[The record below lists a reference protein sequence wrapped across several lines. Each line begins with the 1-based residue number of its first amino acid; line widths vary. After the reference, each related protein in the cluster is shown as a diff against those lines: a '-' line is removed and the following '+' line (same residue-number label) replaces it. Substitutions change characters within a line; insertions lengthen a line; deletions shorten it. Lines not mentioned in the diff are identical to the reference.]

1 MSARADRR
9 LRRRRRT
16 TPGRGHAGGVGR
28 PLLRWAEVNQ
38 VGRYRVVRRIGAGG
52 MAEVF
57 EAVALGE
64 EGWQRRVA
72 LKRLLPDVTDDEARR
87 MFLDEA
93 RIAASS
99 TTATSS
105 PCSTTAWPT
114 AARSRCWS
122 TSTASTP
129 AERDRREERA
139 LPADLALYVVIMV
152 AHALEVPR
160 TRRRSRRCAARHR
173 PPRRHARQRVGG
185 VVGRRQLDRFRHR
198 PGAWS
203 PDPHLGGHDQGDAE
217 LHGARAGL
225 GRTGRRALDL
235 FALGCVLHTLLTGA
249 SPLRNEDQ
257 LPWLAGTRE
266 LVVAPELPADLRALV
281 ARAIRRDP
289 DQRFA
294 TAGEMIGALAAALA
308 ARGVVDG
315 RSRLRA
321 HLEPLRTPAPAELA
335 PAPARAAGSTRCS
348 TSSSSSTAR
357 TRADGASTR

>member
-1 MSARADRR
+1 M
-9 LRRRRRT
+9 
-16 TPGRGHAGGVGR
+16 
-28 PLLRWAEVNQ
+28 NQ

-93 RIAASS
+93 RIAAQLHHGNIV
-99 TTATSS
+99 AVLDYGLADGR
-105 PCSTTAWPT
+105 PFQVLEHVDGLDARNVIDGG
-114 AARSRCWS
+114 AA
-122 TSTASTP
+122 P
-129 AERDRREERA
+129 

-152 AHALEVPR
+152 AHALEYAHQATDPGGAPR
-160 TRRRSRRCAARHR
+160 GIVHR
-173 PPRRHARQRVGG
+173 DVT
-185 VVGRRQLDRFRHR
+185 
-198 PGAWS
+198 PGNVLVAWS
-203 PDPHLGGHDQGDAE
+203 GDVKLTDFGIALARGRLTRTLEGTTKGTPSYMAPEQALAE
-217 LHGARAGL
+217 PVDARS
-225 GRTGRRALDL
+225 DL

-266 LVVAPELPADLRALV
+266 LVVAPELPADLRALIT
-281 ARAIRRDP
+281 RAIRRDP

-335 PAPARAAGSTRCS
+335 PAPARGRLDALLDLEFIL
-348 TSSSSSTAR
+348 
-357 TRADGASTR
+357 DGADASGRRFHTMTTTAVGAALAEDAAATTPT